1 MSDTETDPAN
11 DATPRKAS
19 LLWPTVLTIV
29 GLAILLS
36 LGTWQMQRLA
46 WKEALIARVEAAAKA
61 APVPLA
67 SIDATTFDTPTI
79 DSEFR
84 RVTLSGTFEHDKEL
98 HVWSPGKRGPAWS
111 VVTPLRLATPI
122 ERDQKPPIERVLV
135 NRGVVL
141 DASKAVAMRAGGNP
155 SGMVDIAGR
164 VRLGHAGT
172 FSSNADPARNQWYDY
187 DLARMRDWVIYE
199 ATGKRP
205 FPDLN
210 IPRIAPFFVEAEAAT
225 GAAGAPQPDL
235 AAVNLSNRHLEY
247 ALTWYGL
254 AVTLAGVYL
263 AWVFSRRR
271 RSIAQ

>member
-1 MSDTETDPAN
+1 MSDADIDTEAS
-11 DATPRKAS
+11 PRKS
-19 LLWPTVLTIV
+19 GLLWPTVLTLV

-67 SIDATTFDTPTI
+67 SIDATAFDKPTI
-79 DSEFR
+79 ENEFR

-135 NRGVVL
+135 NRGVVP
-141 DASKAVAMRAGGNP
+141 DASKAGAARAGGNP

-187 DLARMRDWVIYE
+187 DLERMRDWVIYE
-199 ATGKRP
+199 ARGKRP
-205 FPDLN
+205 IPDLN
-210 IPRIAPFFVEAEAAT
+210 IPRIAPFFVEAETAT

-271 RSIAQ
+271 RPGDGT

>member
-1 MSDTETDPAN
+1 MSDADTDTEAS
-11 DATPRKAS
+11 PRKS
-19 LLWPTVLTIV
+19 GLLWPTVLTLV

-67 SIDATTFDTPTI
+67 SIDGNAFDKPTI
-79 DSEFR
+79 DNEFR

-122 ERDQKPPIERVLV
+122 ARSKGPAIERVLV
-135 NRGVVL
+135 NRGVAS
-141 DASKAVAMRAGGNP
+141 DASKASATRAAGNP
-155 SGMVDIAGR
+155 AGAVDIAGR

-187 DLARMRDWVIYE
+187 DLERMRDWVVWGPL
-199 ATGKRP
+199 GKRP
-205 FPDLN
+205 TPDLELQ
-210 IPRIAPFFVEAEAAT
+210 RIAPFFVEAEQPT
-225 GAAGAPQPDL
+225 GGAGAPQPDL

-254 AVTLAGVYL
+254 AVTLSGVYL

-271 RSIAQ
+271 RPGAGT

>member
-1 MSDTETDPAN
+1 MSDAETDSATVPA
-11 DATPRKAS
+11 PRKSS
-19 LLWPTVLTIV
+19 LIWPTVLTLV

-46 WKEALIARVEAAAKA
+46 WKEALIARLEAAAKA
-61 APVPLA
+61 APVALA
-67 SIDATTFDTPTI
+67 SVDAPVFDAPSI
-79 DSEFR
+79 ENEFR

-122 ERDQKPPIERVLV
+122 ERGEKAPIERVLV
-135 NRGVVL
+135 NRGVVP
-141 DASKAVAMRAGGNP
+141 DASKAAAARTSGNP
-155 SGMVDIAGR
+155 PGVIDITGR
-164 VRLGHAGT
+164 VRLAHAGT

-187 DLARMRDWVIYE
+187 DLERMRKTVGDS
-199 ATGKRP
+199 AG
-205 FPDLN
+205 
-210 IPRIAPFFVEAEAAT
+210 IAPFFVEAEQPT
-225 GAAGAPQPDL
+225 GGAGAPQPDL

-271 RSIAQ
+271 RSAAA